1 VNARPTDLGLADI
14 AGRVVPV
21 DAVDTA
27 PIPVVRV
34 PVAVPAQVM
43 PGPGA
48 GRRAMAAIVSG
59 IPLAAVL
66 AVAAFLRFW
75 QLAAVGFNGDEAVYT
90 GTAASI
96 AGDHSLSPMF
106 PVFRAH
112 PLLFQTLLSLVLRIH
127 ETDWTARA
135 FPAAIGVATVAVTY
149 LLASRLYGRKAGLIA
164 GLLLAVMPYHVV
176 VSRQVLL
183 DGLMTLMA
191 TGALYC
197 VVRYLETV
205 ALRWLLAAGSVMGLA
220 ILSKETSV
228 ILLGGLYVFFALT
241 PSARMRGRHI
251 LLALLVVVAEA
262 AVWIVALR
270 LSGQSHKG
278 QSYLLWQM
286 FRPANHGTWFYF
298 TVLPSWIGWAVLATA
313 LAGLVWLRREATWRE
328 RLLLAWLIVP
338 VLFFTIW
345 PVKGFQYLLPV
356 APPLAV
362 LAGRTLSRPLV
373 LALPGRL
380 TRPAGLTRPAWFT
393 RRAWFT
399 RPAWLTRRAWLARP
413 TWLTGL
419 RPSVPGAA
427 MTALA
432 VISVVSLAVPAWN
445 RAEPST
451 TRSFLAGTGGL
462 SGAKQAGEWVLRNVP
477 AGGRL
482 LAIGPSLANVLE
494 FYGRHSVSA
503 LSVSS
508 NPRNRNPSYTPVPN
522 PDRAVRTGNFQYIVW
537 DSYTAARTPF
547 FAREA
552 HRLASRYH
560 GVTVFTATATVRSS
574 SGHAVVEPVVVIY
587 EVHP

>member
-1 VNARPTDLGLADI
+1 
-14 AGRVVPV
+14 
-21 DAVDTA
+21 
-27 PIPVVRV
+27 
-34 PVAVPAQVM
+34 
-43 PGPGA
+43 
-48 GRRAMAAIVSG
+48 
-59 IPLAAVL
+59 
-66 AVAAFLRFW
+66 
-75 QLAAVGFNGDEAVYT
+75 
-90 GTAASI
+90 
-96 AGDHSLSPMF
+96 
-106 PVFRAH
+106 
-112 PLLFQTLLSLVLRIH
+112 
-127 ETDWTARA
+127 
-135 FPAAIGVATVAVTY
+135 
-149 LLASRLYGRKAGLIA
+149 
-164 GLLLAVMPYHVV
+164 
-176 VSRQVLL
+176 
-183 DGLMTLMA
+183 
-191 TGALYC
+191 
-197 VVRYLETV
+197 
-205 ALRWLLAAGSVMGLA
+205 
-220 ILSKETSV
+220 
-228 ILLGGLYVFFALT
+228 
-241 PSARMRGRHI
+241 
-251 LLALLVVVAEA
+251 
-262 AVWIVALR
+262 
-270 LSGQSHKG
+270 
-278 QSYLLWQM
+278 M

-380 TRPAGLTRPAWFT
+380 TRPAWFT

-413 TWLTGL
+413 AWLTGL

-427 MTALA
+427 MAALA

-537 DSYTAARTPF
+537 DSYTADRARF
-547 FAREA
+547 FADEA
-552 HRLASRYH
+552 RRLIDKYH
-560 GVTVFTATATVRSS
+560 GVAVETVTVTVRGST
-574 SGHAVVEPVVVIY
+574 GELVVQPVIVIY
-587 EVHP
+587 EVRVV